1 MNDVYLFFKDINLFL
16 CLFDNFLCNINE
28 VLVRLLLIFFVMF
41 VYIKED

>member
-1 MNDVYLFFKDINLFL
+1 MNDVYLFFKDINL